1 MSPDSSH
8 QHSSSSI
15 TPCAFGGQVG
25 VERLFPGCGIA
36 RPGPVFNDLVDAPP
50 SLAGGKRRRRKSTK
64 KGMRRKTARLAY
76 SKRRGK
82 GGMARVGSRG
92 KGTWRCVVSGRR
104 CTRVKRGGG
113 TKKGMRRKTGR
124 LAYSKRH
131 GKGGTRSRK

>member
-1 MSPDSSH
+1 MSPHSSH

-36 RPGPVFNDLVDAPP
+36 RPGPVMANMDVGKFAPAP
-50 SLAGGKRRRRKSTK
+50 IAGGRRRRGTK

-92 KGTWRCVVSGRR
+92 KGTWRCVVNGRR

-113 TKKGMRRKTGR
+113 TKKGMRRKTAR
-124 LAYSKRH
+124 RAYSKRH
-131 GKGGTRSRK
+131 